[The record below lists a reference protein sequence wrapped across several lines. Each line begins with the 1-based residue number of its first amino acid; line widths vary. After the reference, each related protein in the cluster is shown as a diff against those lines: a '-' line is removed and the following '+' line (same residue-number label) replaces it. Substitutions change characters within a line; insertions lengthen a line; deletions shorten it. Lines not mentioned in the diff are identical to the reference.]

1 MVVTADTRSKRATA
15 TRRGASPT
23 RDTDISIIDALP
35 MACAIFRDRDGM
47 LVASN
52 AAFRSAF
59 DSDATLA
66 SRTSFDARFENTV
79 DAAGDDAA
87 LARREAFHPATRRWH
102 ELTWSTFEHAGEACS
117 MLTAIDITERQQA
130 LSEHKTQH
138 ERLLFTS
145 RSMSV
150 GEMATTLA
158 HELNQP
164 LAAIVNYLSVGM
176 RLLERDGD
184 RTRLGE
190 ALQYARAQAEHAS
203 QVIGRLRE
211 FVRAREPRREP
222 HAPARLVDTVL
233 RLLAL
238 EAERHRVRIVVDV
251 PDTLPDVHVD
261 RVMVEQVL
269 LNLMK
274 NGIESMREASQRTRT
289 LDVRAFLNLDDQVE
303 FRITDR
309 GCGLSE
315 SAAERMFTPFFTTKN
330 DGMGIGL
337 AICRSIVEYHEGRLY
352 FENNPAG
359 GSVFVFT
366 LPPARD

>member
-1 MVVTADTRSKRATA
+1 MVVTADTRSKRATT
-15 TRRGASPT
+15 TRRDASLSRGT
-23 RDTDISIIDALP
+23 DTLIIDALP
-35 MACAIFRDRDGM
+35 MACAMFRERDGK

-52 AAFRSAF
+52 AAFRAAF
-59 DSDATLA
+59 DPDASIA
-66 SRTSFDARFENTV
+66 GRAAFDAQFENAV
-79 DAAGDDAA
+79 EAGGDER
-87 LARREAFHPATRRWH
+87 ARSEAFHPATRRWH
-102 ELTWSTFEHAGEACS
+102 ELTWSAFVHAGEPCS
-117 MLTAIDITERQQA
+117 VLTAIDITERQQA

-190 ALQYARAQAEHAS
+190 ALRYARAQAEHAS

-211 FVRAREPRREP
+211 FVRAREPRREAY
-222 HAPARLVDTVL
+222 APARLVDTVL

-238 EAERHRVRIVVDV
+238 EAERHRVRIEVDV
-251 PDTLPDVHVD
+251 PETLPDVHVD

-274 NGIESMREASQRTRT
+274 NGIESMREASQRTRG
-289 LDVRAFLNLDDQVE
+289 LNVRALLNLDDQVE

-309 GCGLSE
+309 GCGLTE
-315 SAAERMFTPFFTTKN
+315 SAAERLFTPFFTTKN

-366 LPPARD
+366 LPPSRD